1 MSDFNAVCH
10 GCHWDTITRKRIGS
24 GIPVCHN
31 ELTKCQQELTVS
43 KAENARLNNVIF
55 DLKAQIVDVERHID
69 HVEQKKVGLESISM
83 ERRRNRSLT
92 VARCD
97 RFLGVLFWSA
107 K

>member
-1 MSDFNAVCH
+1 
-10 GCHWDTITRKRIGS
+10 
-24 GIPVCHN
+24 
-31 ELTKCQQELTVS
+31 VS

>member
-69 HVEQKKVGLESISM
+69 HVEQKKVGLESISFNGTKKKPIPNCC
-83 ERRRNRSLT
+83 E
-92 VARCD
+92 V
-97 RFLGVLFWSA
+97 
-107 K
+107 